1 MSEIQETLA
10 FDPTADGVL
19 ILQKDYIYL
28 QGTRI

>member
-10 FDPTADGVL
+10 FDPRDDGVL
-19 ILQKDYIYL
+19 ISQKDYIYL